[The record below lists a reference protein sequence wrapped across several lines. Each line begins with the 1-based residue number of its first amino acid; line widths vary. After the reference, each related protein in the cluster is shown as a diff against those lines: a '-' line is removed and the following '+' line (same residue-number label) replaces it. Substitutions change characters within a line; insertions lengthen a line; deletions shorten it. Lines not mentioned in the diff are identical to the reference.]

1 MERIDAVKGQ
11 RNQDSGCS
19 HEEWHR
25 WLHARGMVM
34 VGGVGGSRG
43 DDKRDM
49 GSSSETKDILS
60 VKVKMR
66 DVTFLKPF
74 NGLVRGLNIEEFMD
88 SPAIDVFLAL
98 QDRGESLVPE
108 LCVWL
113 AIRIFSNKNMRE
125 VKELKEALA
134 KFEEEMN
141 MLKLELMESCQMCK
155 KKRKRQ
161 ALANNQQLKEEL
173 KSSKIAKRQAQRL
186 LEDLQQ
192 QSKRVVAEYED
203 RLEDEKQH
211 RQEAE
216 HAAVTHQD
224 GWMKEQ
230 QNAHELI
237 GCIKGQ
243 EFYIKELKVEI
254 AFWKD
259 ELARS
264 INKDDL

>member
-1 MERIDAVKGQ
+1 M
-11 RNQDSGCS
+11 
-19 HEEWHR
+19 
-25 WLHARGMVM
+25 
-34 VGGVGGSRG
+34 
-43 DDKRDM
+43 
-49 GSSSETKDILS
+49 
-60 VKVKMR
+60 
-66 DVTFLKPF
+66 
-74 NGLVRGLNIEEFMD
+74 
-88 SPAIDVFLAL
+88 
-98 QDRGESLVPE
+98 
-108 LCVWL
+108 
-113 AIRIFSNKNMRE
+113 
-125 VKELKEALA
+125 
-134 KFEEEMN
+134 
-141 MLKLELMESCQMCK
+141 
-155 KKRKRQ
+155 
-161 ALANNQQLKEEL
+161 KEEL